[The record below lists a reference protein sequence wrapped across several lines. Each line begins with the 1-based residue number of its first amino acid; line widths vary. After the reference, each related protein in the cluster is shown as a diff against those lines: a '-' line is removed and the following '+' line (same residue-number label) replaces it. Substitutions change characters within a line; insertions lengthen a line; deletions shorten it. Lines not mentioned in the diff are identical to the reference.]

1 MPSVSLS
8 EDDWDNLLQRI
19 DEKECTPFVGA
30 GACAGTVPLASELAE
45 RWAWQYKFPLKDSTN
60 LGKVT
65 QFLAITRDG
74 MFPKRQFRR
83 LLRGTPSPDF
93 SERGEPH
100 GVLADLKLPL
110 YLTTNYDSFMFQAL
124 KSRELNPSWKV
135 CPWNELIREQSA
147 AVLEAEPNPAAPLVY
162 HLHGHHEMP
171 QSMVLTEDDYLE
183 FLVRLNRDA
192 SERLLPPVIRT
203 ALAENSL
210 LFVGYSLSDLNFQV
224 LFRGVMGSLGATLGS
239 TSIAVQLDP
248 PTRDPTADWLRQA
261 QQYLQDYFKQIQK
274 LKVLVYWGDA
284 REFAREL
291 SERWEAFD
299 GNGRCNGLD

>member
-19 DEKECTPFVGA
+19 DDKECTPFIGA
-30 GACAGTVPLASELAE
+30 GASAGTVPLASELAE
-45 RWAWQYKFPLKDSTN
+45 RWARQYKFPLKESKN
-60 LGKVT
+60 LGHVA

-74 MFPKRQFRR
+74 MFPKRLFRG
-83 LLRGTPSPDF
+83 LLRETPSPDF
-93 SERGEPH
+93 SERREPH
-100 GVLADLKLPL
+100 SALADLKLPI

-135 CPWNELIREQSA
+135 CPWNELIRERSA
-147 AVLEAEPNPAAPLVY
+147 AILDAEPNPADPLVY
-162 HLHGHHEMP
+162 HLHGHYEIP

-192 SERLLPPVIRT
+192 SEPLLPSVIRT
-203 ALAENSL
+203 ALAEHSL
-210 LFVGYSLSDLNFQV
+210 LFVGYSLSDWSFRV
-224 LFRGVMGSLGATLGS
+224 LFRGVIGSLGATLGS

-248 PTRDPTADWLRQA
+248 LTRDPPAEWLNQA
-261 QQYLQDYFKQIQK
+261 QQYLQDYFRQIQK

-284 REFAREL
+284 RKFACEL
-291 SERWEAFD
+291 SERWNAFG
-299 GNGRCNGLD
+299 GNGR

>member
-1 MPSVSLS
+1 MASVSLS

-19 DEKECTPFVGA
+19 DDKECTPFIGA
-30 GACAGTVPLASELAE
+30 GACAGTVPVASELAE
-45 RWAWQYKFPLKDSTN
+45 RWARQYKFPLQDSKN
-60 LGKVT
+60 LGQVT

-83 LLRGTPSPDF
+83 LLRETPSPDF

-100 GVLADLKLPL
+100 GVLADLKLPI

-135 CPWNELIREQSA
+135 CPWNELIRERSA
-147 AVLEAEPNPAAPLVY
+147 AILDAEPTPADPLVY
-162 HLHGHHEMP
+162 HLHGHYEVP

-192 SERLLPPVIRT
+192 SERLLPSVIRT

-224 LFRGVMGSLGATLGS
+224 LFRGVIGSLGATLGS

-248 PTRDPTADWLRQA
+248 LTRDPPAEWLSQA
-261 QQYLQDYFKQIQK
+261 QRYLQDYFRQIQK

-284 REFAREL
+284 RKFASEL
-291 SERWEAFD
+291 SERWKAFD
-299 GNGRCNGLD
+299 RNGR